1 MGAALDAELKS
12 NKKHINDNIMDV
24 SPQNENID
32 SLFSNTTFYI
42 DFYQRQYKWTDV
54 PVRRLLDDVFYK
66 FWEEQKRFSDSDEE
80 SEKIIQK
87 YSWYY
92 LNTYVTNRLTCKVP
106 WHNVT

>member
-42 DFYQRQYKWTDV
+42 DFY
-54 PVRRLLDDVFYK
+54 
-66 FWEEQKRFSDSDEE
+66 
-80 SEKIIQK
+80 
-87 YSWYY
+87 
-92 LNTYVTNRLTCKVP
+92 
-106 WHNVT
+106 

>member
-42 DFYQRQYKWTDV
+42 DF
-54 PVRRLLDDVFYK
+54 PVNIQIKLDL
-66 FWEEQKRFSDSDEE
+66 
-80 SEKIIQK
+80 II
-87 YSWYY
+87 
-92 LNTYVTNRLTCKVP
+92 LV
-106 WHNVT
+106 

>member
-1 MGAALDAELKS
+1 
-12 NKKHINDNIMDV
+12 MDV

-87 YSWYY
+87 Y
-92 LNTYVTNRLTCKVP
+92 
-106 WHNVT
+106 